1 MRGEWRQK
9 GKTIVSSRKVWSSGC
24 QGIYDILCGPG
35 SQAGGST
42 GDMLLRAPS
51 RSPTNTFCPDPA
63 PFLGNQQH
71 PLCLLACLL
80 GSKGCKNNLKVS
92 DCSSRAP
99 HSHITFALTMD
110 TRQKTV
116 MQNWHDLLVQFK
128 NFMTFCLTLAD
139 SCTDTHFLYP
149 SILVFRLSS
158 TILLNNL
165 FLPSNSW
172 IQDPSCS

>member
-1 MRGEWRQK
+1 MSRNLWH
-9 GKTIVSSRKVWSSGC
+9 IVWAGQPGRRVHGWHAVTSSVPFPDQHFLSR
-24 QGIYDILCGPG
+24 
-35 SQAGGST
+35 
-42 GDMLLRAPS
+42 PS
-51 RSPTNTFCPDPA
+51 
-63 PFLGNQQH
+63 PFLGQSTTSS
-71 PLCLLACLL
+71 LLACLLACLGQRAAKIIWKL
-80 GSKGCKNNLKVS
+80 EFLT
-92 DCSSRAP
+92 CSSRAP
-99 HSHITFALTMD
+99 HSHITFALIMD

-158 TILLNNL
+158 TMLLNNL

-172 IQDPSCS
+172 IQEPPCSYKIKKIWT

>member
-1 MRGEWRQK
+1 MHGLAIDLTNMNEGGVETK

-80 GSKGCKNNLKVS
+80 GSKGCKNNLKV
-92 DCSSRAP
+92 
-99 HSHITFALTMD
+99 
-110 TRQKTV
+110 
-116 MQNWHDLLVQFK
+116 
-128 NFMTFCLTLAD
+128 
-139 SCTDTHFLYP
+139 
-149 SILVFRLSS
+149 
-158 TILLNNL
+158 
-165 FLPSNSW
+165 
-172 IQDPSCS
+172 